1 MVALAGNDLLEGGPG
16 GDYLDGG
23 EGIDTASYASSASD
37 VWVIL
42 NNSTPERDGDA
53 EGDYLTSIENLIGSA
68 YEDSLSGDGLANRI
82 QGGDGGDY
90 ISGGGG
96 NDEVE
101 GGKGEDLM
109 AANEGDDKMVGGD
122 GSDVMSAGAGKDE
135 LTGWQGCRRVLVQR
149 RRQRGDERHPRPD
162 QGLQAEPGR
171 PALLPRRAVRRGL
184 RVRWQGRVR
193 RHPSGPLRAWRR
205 QDDRGGQHRCRS
217 RRRHDDRTHGQDQP
231 ELATSPSTAESG
243 RSGASLVR
251 APARA
256 ASAARRGRRSSAGAG
271 PRWPGS
277 DSR

>member
-1 MVALAGNDLLEGGPG
+1 MAVINGTPYDDLDANKLVGTSKADQIFGLGGGDEVVALAGNDLLEGGPG

-23 EGIDTASYASSASD
+23 EGIDTASYVSSASD

-135 LTGWQGCRRVLVQR
+135 STGGKGADVFWFNDGDSGVTSATRDLIKDFKQSQDDLLYFRGGPFDEDYEFVGKAEFDGTHQARYEHGGGKTIVEVNTDADPDADMTIALTGKINLTA
-149 RRQRGDERHPRPD
+149 GDFAFH
-162 QGLQAEPGR
+162 
-171 PALLPRRAVRRGL
+171 
-184 RVRWQGRVR
+184 
-193 RHPSGPLRAWRR
+193 S
-205 QDDRGGQHRCRS
+205 
-217 RRRHDDRTHGQDQP
+217 
-231 ELATSPSTAESG
+231 
-243 RSGASLVR
+243 
-251 APARA
+251 
-256 ASAARRGRRSSAGAG
+256 
-271 PRWPGS
+271 
-277 DSR
+277 

>member
-1 MVALAGNDLLEGGPG
+1 MAVINGTPYDDLDANKLVGTSKADQIFGLGGGDEVVALAGNDLLEGGPG

-135 LTGWQGCRRVLVQR
+135 FDRRQGCRRVLVQR

-162 QGLQAEPGR
+162 QGLQAKPGR
-171 PALLPRRAVRRGL
+171 PALLPRRAVRRGSTSSWA
-184 RVRWQGRVR
+184 R
-193 RHPSGPLRAWRR
+193 PSSTAAIRP
-205 QDDRGGQHRCRS
+205 
-217 RRRHDDRTHGQDQP
+217 
-231 ELATSPSTAESG
+231 ATSMA
-243 RSGASLVR
+243 
-251 APARA
+251 
-256 ASAARRGRRSSAGAG
+256 AARRSWRST
-271 PRWPGS
+271 PMPIPTPT
-277 DSR
+277 